1 MEKSKTLGLWP
12 GLSDTW
18 IIEFESTEDRVRLG
32 WKYGFRNNLIVD
44 GNWSSKSTWNSIGEV
59 SYELRELQE
68 PFWYLG
74 ITYPKNSLPLWTMLL
89 WSHEPLRSTT
99 SPFLSSLSFAL
110 SRFSLYHFFSPH
122 LLTVYLSVQFSSV
135 AQSCL
140 TLCDPMDCSTPGL
153 PVHHQLLELPQTHAH
168 WVSDAI
174 QPPLCA
180 SSLSPPLVTSC
191 MYLIPSGFLC
201 FCLWSYVIIEVI
213 PSNLA
218 HPFLIFLFFQF
229 YLDLWL

>member
-32 WKYGFRNNLIVD
+32 WKCGLRNNLIVD

-99 SPFLSSLSFAL
+99 SPFLSSLLHCPASL
-110 SRFSLYHFFSPH
+110 STIFFSLSFNRLS
-122 LLTVYLSVQFSSV
+122 LCSVQFSRSV
-135 AQSCL
+135 MSDSLRPHGLQHARLACPS
-140 TLCDPMDCSTPGL
+140 PTPGAYSNACPL
-153 PVHHQLLELPQTHAH
+153 SQWCHPTISLCLIFIPSTGYFLYVSHSIWFSMLLSLELVLLLK
-168 WVSDAI
+168 WS
-174 QPPLCA
+174 PLIWH
-180 SSLSPPLVTSC
+180 
-191 MYLIPSGFLC
+191 IPF
-201 FCLWSYVIIEVI
+201 
-213 PSNLA
+213 
-218 HPFLIFLFFQF
+218 
-229 YLDLWL
+229 